1 MISKQ
6 TVHSVSV
13 QKCAQKKS
21 LPSSFNLHICVLAFP
36 RTMRPHAIG
45 AELPTAGS
53 EVQEGS
59 AGTSG
64 GVQ

>member
-6 TVHSVSV
+6 TVYLVYRSVHRRRVYPPHLTST
-13 QKCAQKKS
+13 A
-21 LPSSFNLHICVLAFP
+21 CVLAFP
-36 RTMRPHAIG
+36 KTMRPHAIG
-45 AELPTAGS
+45 AELPAAGS